1 MYSKNNSFYRFA
13 HFLHIIS
20 PSDEM
25 LEKMIPRVYW
35 SIENVELSEDMQNKL
50 IKNFPQDYKK
60 SKSAYNEASEKIKK
74 LLNRNLLS
82 LFLNH
87 IKY

>member
-1 MYSKNNSFYRFA
+1 
-13 HFLHIIS
+13 
-20 PSDEM
+20 M

-60 SKSAYNEASEKIKK
+60 YKSAYNEASEKLKK

-87 IKY
+87 IKYKLLYLIIFHSNRIRKTSDNFS

>member
-1 MYSKNNSFYRFA
+1 
-13 HFLHIIS
+13 
-20 PSDEM
+20 M

-35 SIENVELSEDMQNKL
+35 SIENIELSEDMENKL

-60 SKSAYNEASEKIKK
+60 SRSAYNEASEKIKK

-87 IKY
+87 IKYKLLYLIIFYSNRIRKTSDNFS

>member
-1 MYSKNNSFYRFA
+1 
-13 HFLHIIS
+13 
-20 PSDEM
+20 M

-35 SIENVELSEDMQNKL
+35 SIENIELSEDMENKL

-60 SKSAYNEASEKIKK
+60 SRSAYHEASEKIKK

-87 IKY
+87 IKYKLLYLIIFYSNRIRKTSDNFS